1 MPNTPQQILKDLQ
14 QKKFAP
20 VYFLQGEETFYID
33 QISDFIEQKAIPEAD
48 KSFNQAIYYGKD
60 IDMGV
65 VVNSARRFPMMA
77 EKQVVIIKE
86 FQEMADLRKA
96 DALALL
102 QKYVEKPLNS
112 TILVLNYRQKT
123 LDKRTA
129 FYKSIEKQ
137 GYLTES
143 NKFYDNKIPDWIET
157 YVKDKNLKI
166 NILAVRMLAEHVG
179 NELGRLAKEIDKVC
193 INLKDNEEISQE
205 MIQKFV
211 GISKDYNVFEL
222 QKALTEKNILK
233 SNQIVNYF
241 ANNPKENPLIPI
253 VAVLFQYFSKILL
266 YYGTDDKSQGN
277 IAKVLGISPYFV
289 QDFQKATQK
298 YPLPKIIQII
308 DFLRTADL
316 QSKGVDRGSMEEGDI
331 LKELVFK
338 ILH

>member
-48 KSFNQAIYYGKD
+48 KGFNQAIYYGKD

-96 DALALL
+96 DALSLL
-102 QKYVEKPLNS
+102 QKYVEKPLSS

-143 NKFYDNKIPDWIET
+143 NKLYDNKIPDWIEN
-157 YVKDKNLKI
+157 YIKDKNLKI

-222 QKALTEKNILK
+222 QKALTEKNVLK

-241 ANNPKENPLIPI
+241 ANNPKENPIIPI

>member
-48 KSFNQAIYYGKD
+48 KGFNQAIYYGKD

-86 FQEMADLRKA
+86 FQEMADLRKT
-96 DALALL
+96 DALNLL

-143 NKFYDNKIPDWIET
+143 NKLYDNKIPDWIET
-157 YVKDKNLKI
+157 YIKDKNLKI
-166 NILAVRMLAEHVG
+166 NVLAVRMLAEHVG

-222 QKALTEKNILK
+222 QKALTEKNVLK

-316 QSKGVDRGSMEEGDI
+316 QSKGVDRGSMEESDI

>member
-33 QISDFIEQKAIPEAD
+33 QISDFIEQKAISEAD
-48 KSFNQAIYYGKD
+48 KGFNQAIYYGKD

-86 FQEMADLRKA
+86 FQEMADLRKTE
-96 DALALL
+96 ALNLL
-102 QKYVEKPLNS
+102 QKYVENPLNS

-143 NKFYDNKIPDWIET
+143 NKLYDNKIPDWIET
-157 YVKDKNLKI
+157 YIKDKNLKI

-222 QKALTEKNILK
+222 QKALTEKNVLK

-316 QSKGVDRGSMEEGDI
+316 QSKGVDRGSMEESDI